1 MGRIGGP
8 LSGGPD
14 KDTEKMTAHRKAEVK
29 RKTKETEVFLKI
41 DLDGSGR
48 HSVDTGIPFFD
59 HMLSLVAHHS
69 SMDLSVRARGDL
81 HVDHHHTVEDVG
93 ICLGEGIRKALG
105 EAKGINRY
113 GMALTPMD
121 ETLASIALDLSMR
134 PCLVFNVKLRRAK
147 IGTFDLELV
156 EEFFRALC
164 NHGGITLH
172 INLLYGRNSHHRVEA
187 IFKGFGRALKSALS
201 FDPRSPQVPS
211 TKGIL

>member
-1 MGRIGGP
+1 MI
-8 LSGGPD
+8 
-14 KDTEKMTAHRKAEVK
+14 KHRKAEVK
-29 RKTKETEVFLKI
+29 RKTKETEIVLRI

-48 HSVDTGIPFFD
+48 HSIDTGIPFFD
-59 HMLSLVAHHS
+59 HMLSLLAHHS
-69 SMDLSVRARGDL
+69 SMDLSIKARGDI

-134 PCLVFNVKLRRAK
+134 PCLVFNVVVRRAK
-147 IGTFDLELV
+147 IGTFALELV

-164 NHGGITLH
+164 NHARLTLH

-187 IFKGFGRALKSALS
+187 IFKGFGKALRSALS
-201 FDPRSPQVPS
+201 YDPRSSQVPS

>member
-1 MGRIGGP
+1 MA
-8 LSGGPD
+8 S
-14 KDTEKMTAHRKAEVK
+14 HRRAEVR
-29 RKTKETEVFLKI
+29 RKTKETEIALKI

-48 HSVDTGIPFFD
+48 HSIRTGIPFFD
-59 HMLSLVAHHS
+59 HMVSLLSHHGSLDLSLK
-69 SMDLSVRARGDL
+69 ARGDI

-121 ETLASIALDLSMR
+121 ETLASVAMDISMR

-147 IGTFDLELV
+147 LGTFDLELV

-164 NHGGITLH
+164 NHGRLTLH
-172 INLLYGRNSHHRVEA
+172 INLLYGRNSHHMVEA
-187 IFKGFGRALKSALS
+187 IFKGFGRALREAVALDRRAS
-201 FDPRSPQVPS
+201 GVPS
-211 TKGIL
+211 TKGVL

>member
-1 MGRIGGP
+1 MIR
-8 LSGGPD
+8 
-14 KDTEKMTAHRKAEVK
+14 HRKAEVK
-29 RKTKETEVFLKI
+29 RKTKETEIVLKI

-59 HMLSLVAHHS
+59 HMLSLLAHHS
-69 SMDLSVRARGDL
+69 SMDLSIKARGDI

-134 PCLVFNVKLRRAK
+134 PCLVFNAELRRAK
-147 IGTFDLELV
+147 IGTFALELV
-156 EEFFRALC
+156 EEFFQALC
-164 NHGGITLH
+164 NHARLTLH

-187 IFKGFGRALKSALS
+187 LFKGFGRAMRSALS
-201 FDPRSPQVPS
+201 FDPRSSQVPS

>member
-1 MGRIGGP
+1 MA
-8 LSGGPD
+8 S
-14 KDTEKMTAHRKAEVK
+14 HRKAEVI
-29 RKTKETEVFLKI
+29 RKTKETEITLKI

-48 HSVDTGIPFFD
+48 YSVRTGIPFFD
-59 HMLSLVAHHS
+59 HMVSLFSHHGRLDLSLK
-69 SMDLSVRARGDL
+69 ARGDI

-121 ETLASIALDLSMR
+121 ETLASVAMDISMR

-147 IGTFDLELV
+147 LGTFDLELV

-164 NHGGITLH
+164 NHGRLTLH
-172 INLLYGRNSHHRVEA
+172 INLLYGRNSHHMVEA
-187 IFKGFGRALKSALS
+187 IFKGFGRALREAVGL
-201 FDPRSPQVPS
+201 DPRASGVPS
-211 TKGIL
+211 TKGVL